1 MAITKI
7 WAVKDD
13 LNRVLNYIKNP
24 DKTKEDMSDGL
35 KEVLTYTTQGY
46 KTNEKEFIT
55 GINCEP
61 RTALKQMMNTKLS
74 YNKMDGRLAFH
85 AVQSFKPGEVTPEQC
100 HALGV
105 QLAKQMWGN
114 RFEVVVSTHLD
125 KDHLHNHFV
134 VNSVSWVDGKKY
146 DNKKADIDHFRE
158 LNDAICKEHGL
169 TVITKPEG
177 KAMNYGE
184 WKAEKNDSIYL
195 RKLIRYDVDS
205 VLLYA
210 RTPEQFQSSL
220 EEIGYVVNLNGKH
233 WTLKHPQSKRTF
245 RFYKLTRDN
254 RYDEEHLMERINSN
268 FLFPMQ
274 SSVKDVIPCKE
285 YQGNHRK
292 LKGIKAMYIRY
303 CFELGILR
311 PKGIPQKYPSPAL
324 RKDLIYM
331 EKITDEN
338 TFVGKHNLESIEDVL
353 AFKLNLN
360 NQIENWMN
368 QRRSIYNKIKRTRD
382 PELKKQLEQDR
393 DTLTSKIAHGKK
405 EIRICEDIEKRVP
418 DIELKAGGTAAKSLA
433 VTLYAII
440 SDNKKIKGKTNLD
453 NLLKSNK
460 ELKVFA
466 IHHSDLKKFCEEAKH
481 YGVLYSVL
489 KEKNNTDGIV
499 DIMVKAEDASK
510 ISRMVDKFDL
520 ATIDT
525 KAIRESVLS
534 QKDIKPMSDE
544 EHDALLSKLMDEKSN
559 PNKARTSKDGTP
571 FEPSSKT
578 LKRENKKKTVE
589 RKKST
594 VTMDRPSV
602 RQELKDIKQ
611 EQLKS
616 SAPKYPVRK
625 KSKKKVR

>member
-1 MAITKI
+1 MNSA
-7 WAVKDD
+7 D
-13 LNRVLNYIKNP
+13 
-24 DKTKEDMSDGL
+24 
-35 KEVLTYTTQGY
+35 
-46 KTNEKEFIT
+46 
-55 GINCEP
+55 
-61 RTALKQMMNTKLS
+61 TADQMM
-74 YNKMDGRLAFH
+74 KMTL
-85 AVQSFKPGEVTPEQC
+85 
-100 HALGV
+100 
-105 QLAKQMWGN
+105 
-114 RFEVVVSTHLD
+114 
-125 KDHLHNHFV
+125 
-134 VNSVSWVDGKKY
+134 
-146 DNKKADIDHFRE
+146 
-158 LNDAICKEHGL
+158 
-169 TVITKPEG
+169 EG
-177 KAMNYGE
+177 IQVA
-184 WKAEKNDSIYL
+184 A
-195 RKLIRYDVDS
+195 
-205 VLLYA
+205 
-210 RTPEQFQSSL
+210 
-220 EEIGYVVNLNGKH
+220 EIG
-233 WTLKHPQSKRTF
+233 
-245 RFYKLTRDN
+245 
-254 RYDEEHLMERINSN
+254 
-268 FLFPMQ
+268 
-274 SSVKDVIPCKE
+274 
-285 YQGNHRK
+285 
-292 LKGIKAMYIRY
+292 
-303 CFELGILR
+303 
-311 PKGIPQKYPSPAL
+311 
-324 RKDLIYM
+324 
-331 EKITDEN
+331 
-338 TFVGKHNLESIEDVL
+338 
-353 AFKLNLN
+353 
-360 NQIENWMN
+360 
-368 QRRSIYNKIKRTRD
+368 
-382 PELKKQLEQDR
+382 
-393 DTLTSKIAHGKK
+393 
-405 EIRICEDIEKRVP
+405 
-418 DIELKAGGTAAKSLA
+418 LKAGGTAAKSLA

-440 SDNKKIKGKTNLD
+440 SDNKKIKG

-534 QKDIKPMSDE
+534 QQKIKDAKPLSDE